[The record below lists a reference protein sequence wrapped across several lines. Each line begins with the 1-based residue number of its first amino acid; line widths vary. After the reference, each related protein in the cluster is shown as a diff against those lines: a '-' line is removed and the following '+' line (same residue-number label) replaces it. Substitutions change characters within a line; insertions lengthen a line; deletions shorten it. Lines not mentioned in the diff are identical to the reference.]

1 CPLRAWISDLL
12 AGGVAAAISKMAVV
26 PVERVKPL
34 LQVQAS
40 SKQIQADQQYKGM
53 IDCFVHISREQ
64 GFLSF
69 WHGNL
74 ALNFAFK
81 NKYKPIRM
89 SKVDKEQQVNN
100 LLSIMCVA
108 YCASERQFQ
117 GLGDCIVKIAKTDG
131 LPGLYQGFA
140 SYFGCYD
147 TIKIGLLPNPKQT
160 PLILS
165 FFIAQVVTMFSG
177 MLSYPFDTVRR
188 RMMIQCQY
196 KRTLDSFMEI
206 QQQEGLN
213 AVFHGAFSNILCG
226 AGGALVLVLYD

>member
-1 CPLRAWISDLL
+1 MCTQRPSLSGRRGYGVEVGTMAAPQGGGLFDPLSFAKDLL

-64 GFLSF
+64 GIEPRKQKLLETPLCRQQRRSHRGLH
-69 WHGNL
+69 HGL
-74 ALNFAFK
+74 LVFRVALPERALNFAFK

-89 SKVDKEQQVNN
+89 SKVDKEQQ
-100 LLSIMCVA
+100 
-108 YCASERQFQ
+108 
-117 GLGDCIVKIAKTDG
+117 
-131 LPGLYQGFA
+131 
-140 SYFGCYD
+140 
-147 TIKIGLLPNPKQT
+147 GLLPNPKQT

-188 RMMIQCQY
+188 RMMMQEI
-196 KRTLDSFMEI
+196 DSD
-206 QQQEGLN
+206 L
-213 AVFHGAFSNILCG
+213 IL
-226 AGGALVLVLYD
+226 

>member
-81 NKYKPIRM
+81 NKYKPIRAG
-89 SKVDKEQQVNN
+89 KG
-100 LLSIMCVA
+100 
-108 YCASERQFQ
+108 ASERQFQ